1 MKPGIFISR
10 KLKRQVSK
18 IKAWLYAFRLRT
30 LPLAFSS
37 IFTGSS
43 IAFAENK
50 NDFAWNVLLLCLLT
64 TLLLQ
69 ILSNLANDYGDSE
82 KGTDNYERIGPIR
95 AVQAGM
101 LSFAEIKRGIIVA
114 VVLSL
119 VFGSMLVKEAT
130 RGLDMSNGIFFFAL
144 GLAAIAAAIKY
155 TVGKNAYGYRGLGDV
170 FVLLFFGVVGVCG
183 SYYLLAHQLNY
194 SVLLPAF
201 SIGAFAAGVLNLNN
215 MRDRD
220 SDAKAGKNSLVVK
233 IGIDAAKKYH
243 TALII
248 LGFVASIVFACLN
261 FTSTMQFL
269 FIITVT
275 LFRKHLAMVSK
286 VEDAREYDP
295 LLKQLA
301 IGTFIFSLLFAV
313 GIIVGAAN

>member
-1 MKPGIFISR
+1 M
-10 KLKRQVSK
+10 SK

-37 IFTGSS
+37 IITGSA
-43 IAFAENK
+43 IAFTDNK
-50 NDFAWNVLLLCLLT
+50 TNFHWNVLFLCLLT

-82 KGTDNYERIGPIR
+82 KGTDNNERIGPVR

-101 LSFAEIKRGIIVA
+101 LSFAEIKRGIVVA
-114 VVLSL
+114 VVLCL

-130 RGLDMSNGIFFFAL
+130 RGLDVSYGIFFFAL
-144 GLAAIAAAIKY
+144 GLAAITAAIKY
-155 TVGKNAYGYRGLGDV
+155 TVGTNAYGYRGLGDV
-170 FVLLFFGVVGVCG
+170 FVLLFFGIVGVCG
-183 SYYLLAHQLNY
+183 SYYLLAHQFHY

-201 SIGAFAAGVLNLNN
+201 TIGAFASGVLNLNN
-215 MRDRD
+215 MRDRE

-248 LGFVASIVFACLN
+248 LGFVASIVFVFLN
-261 FTSTMQFL
+261 FISTMQFL
-269 FIITVT
+269 FIITVP
-275 LFRKHLAMVSK
+275 LFRKHLSVVAK
-286 VEDAREYDP
+286 IEDAREFDP

-313 GIIVGAAN
+313 GMVVGSVS